1 VTAVYAAV
9 EAIAAASAFATAAV
23 CDTLDVSRSAYYA
36 WRDGEPAARER
47 EADELRP
54 LIVAIFWQHR
64 RRYGARRI
72 AAELADRGIACSPR
86 RVAKAL
92 QTQGLRAIQ
101 PRSFVP
107 KTTDSRHHLGYSPN
121 LILDTPD
128 PTAVDQLWVG
138 DITYLPLR
146 RGGFV
151 YLAAL
156 MDRFSRDIVGWNVAS
171 HLKEPLVLAALRQ
184 AIRARQPQP
193 GLVHHT
199 DRGGQ
204 YAGRAYRATLG
215 RAGLRQ
221 SMSRADNCYDNAF
234 MESCFGTFKT
244 EMENAEYDSEAAARA
259 AIARYVSYYRFDRK
273 HSSLGYLAP
282 AQFARLTAPELVS

>member
-1 VTAVYAAV
+1 VTAVYTAV
-9 EAIAAASAFATAAV
+9 EAIIAATAIATTTV
-23 CDTLDVSRSAYYA
+23 CDALDVSRSAYYA
-36 WRDGEPAARER
+36 WRNGGPTTHER
-47 EADELRP
+47 EVESLTAT
-54 LIVAIFWQHR
+54 IVAIFWQHR

-72 AAELADRGIACSPR
+72 AAELGDRGIVCSPR
-86 RVAKAL
+86 RAGKVLKS
-92 QTQGLRAIQ
+92 QGLRAIQ

-107 KTTDSRHHLGYSPN
+107 KTTDSRHRLGYSPN

-128 PTAVDQLWVG
+128 PIAVDQLWVG

-156 MDRFSRDIVGWNVAS
+156 MDRFSRDIVGWHVAS
-171 HLKEPLVLAALRQ
+171 HLKEPLVVAALRQ
-184 AIRARQPQP
+184 AIRVRQPRS

-204 YAGRAYRATLG
+204 YAGHDYRALLH
-215 RAGLRQ
+215 RAGMRQ

-234 MESCFGTFKT
+234 MESCWGTFKT
-244 EMENAEYDSEAAARA
+244 EMEIAEYDNEASARA
-259 AIARYVSYYRFDRK
+259 AVARYVNYYRFDRK
-273 HSSLGYLAP
+273 HSSLGYLTP
-282 AQFARLTAPELVS
+282 AQFAHHATPHLVC